1 MPKPKTLLA
10 RAAAAAGYKTI
21 EIQMGAGLLPKDIA
35 NSTRTKSSTRTIRIN
50 SDATGPGNRFA
61 HPRYDVLTRRQG
73 LTRRAN
79 HLHMFNIKNLKP
91 APGNW
96 SRAF

>member
-1 MPKPKTLLA
+1 MTGSAKP
-10 RAAAAAGYKTI
+10 
-21 EIQMGAGLLPKDIA
+21 GAKI
-35 NSTRTKSSTRTIRIN
+35 SFV
-50 SDATGPGNRFA
+50 PGNRFA